1 MANIDMIPRSY
12 REARRARRLLRGYG
26 FALAGMLLAGGA
38 ASAFLH
44 WRLSVELPRVEALR
58 GSSARIE
65 AARTQLAAS
74 QARKNALSEDLAA
87 LGALRGVGA
96 LGRLADALDA
106 TLNERVWL
114 ERVVFTRTLERIE
127 GDPAAA
133 AADASAPLTSVVL
146 RARAA
151 PSAPDSAAW
160 RLVDKVEMGG
170 GALDHAA
177 LSAFLNR
184 AEASA
189 PLHALRFLQS
199 SVATGEEG
207 QSVAFSIAGPLGPAG
222 GRP

>member
-12 REARRARRLLRGYG
+12 REARRVRRLLRGYG
-26 FALAGMLLAGGA
+26 IALAGVLLAGGA

-74 QARKNALSEDLAA
+74 QARKNALGEDLAA

-106 TLNERVWL
+106 TLNERVWI
-114 ERVVFTRTLERIE
+114 ERMVFTRTLERIE

-133 AADASAPLTSVVL
+133 ADASAPPTSVVL